1 MVFFIVVSFSVFVF
15 KSLITLISHLACNKY
30 KRNGDAVKMAKKH
43 QHYTVVCGK
52 ISAALAADTELHV
65 AEADQGKK
73 NSEPSGF
80 I

>member
-1 MVFFIVVSFSVFVF
+1 
-15 KSLITLISHLACNKY
+15 
-30 KRNGDAVKMAKKH
+30 MAKKH